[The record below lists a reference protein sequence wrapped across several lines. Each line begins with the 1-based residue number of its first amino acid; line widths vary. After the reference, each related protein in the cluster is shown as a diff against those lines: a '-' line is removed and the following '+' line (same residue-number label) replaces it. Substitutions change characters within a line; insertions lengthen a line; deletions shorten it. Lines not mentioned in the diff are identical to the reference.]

1 MFIVIACMIAGI
13 ITGYLFRVRKIQ
25 FIHRIILALIW
36 LLLFLLGLEV
46 GANEMVIRQFG
57 NLGFE
62 AFLLAFAGTLGSV
75 IFAWFLWLAVR
86 SKSMTK

>member
-1 MFIVIACMIAGI
+1 MFIVIAFMMGGI
-13 ITGYLFRVRKIQ
+13 GVGYLLRQHKLR
-25 FIHRIILALIW
+25 FIHRIILMLIW

-46 GANEMVIRQFG
+46 GANKTVIQQFG

-75 IFAWFLWLAVR
+75 VFAGLLWRLVR
-86 SKSMTK
+86 TKPEDK

>member
-1 MFIVIACMIAGI
+1 MFTVIACMIAGI
-13 ITGYLFRVRKIQ
+13 VAGFLFRKWKLR
-25 FIHRIILALIW
+25 FIHQVILLLIW

-46 GANEMVIRQFG
+46 GSNEQVIRQFG

-75 IFAWFLWLAVR
+75 IFAGILWLRVR
-86 SKSMTK
+86 TKSDPK